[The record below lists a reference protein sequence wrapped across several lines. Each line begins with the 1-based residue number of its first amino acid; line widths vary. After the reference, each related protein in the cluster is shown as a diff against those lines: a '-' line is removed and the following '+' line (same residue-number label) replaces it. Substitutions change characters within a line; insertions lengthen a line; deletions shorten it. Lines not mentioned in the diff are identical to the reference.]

1 MKIVEKYFDNVF
13 VIECDVFKDSRGYF
27 FESYNEK
34 SFKQLG
40 IDYDFVQDNHSY
52 STKNVLRG
60 LHYQSKNPQGKL
72 VRCVRGKILDCFVDM
87 RLESTTLGQWNS
99 VELNEHDKKMI
110 WIPPGFAHGFL
121 TLSDECEFL
130 YKVTEFRYKEYERTL
145 SWNCPMIGIDWNLR
159 ESQILSEKDENG
171 LNFIDCM
178 REIDNDFDNR
188 WSGIHRN

>member
-1 MKIVEKYFDNVF
+1 MRVIEKYLNDVL

-145 SWNCPMIGIDWNLR
+145 SWKCPMIGIDWNLR
-159 ESQILSEKDENG
+159 ESPILSEKDENG

-178 REIDNDFDNR
+178 KEIDNDFDNR

>member
-145 SWNCPMIGIDWNLR
+145 SWKCPMIGIDWNLR
-159 ESQILSEKDENG
+159 ESPILSEKDENG